1 MSTLCTAWDHGKYL
15 NGWESRVGGKQDEV
29 EREELQASLTL
40 KEGKKGDL
48 LFNINNFYQRNEL
61 F

>member
-1 MSTLCTAWDHGKYL
+1 MVEKAEW
-15 NGWESRVGGKQDEV
+15 VGNKMR
-29 EREELQASLTL
+29 EREREALQASLTL

-48 LFNINNFYQRNEL
+48 LFNINNFNDL

>member
-15 NGWESRVGGKQDEV
+15 NGWERVGGKQEEG
-29 EREELQASLTL
+29 EREQLQASLTL

-48 LFNINNFYQRNEL
+48 LFNINNFDQRNEL